1 MSKYSSLAKYLSDLK
16 ETEVVLSFA
25 EIERILGFPLP
36 ESARK
41 LRMWWGN
48 DQTHSQASAG
58 WLAAGYVVEDVDFKN
73 ETVKF
78 RKAGPLKRENVPS
91 EQRIKVE
98 LVKGLEKQYGRI
110 LTDVRVGTK
119 VFDFASPDGK
129 IVGELSGV
137 QEGSAPASYFLNIAG
152 HLWYLETVDA
162 LEKFVI
168 FCGDRRVP
176 EAWLRRFGHLVKNV
190 QVYFFDGNKIEKL

>member
-1 MSKYSSLAKYLSDLK
+1 MSKYSGLAKYLSNLK

-58 WLAAGYVVEDVDFKN
+58 WLAVGCVVEDVDFKN

-98 LVKGLEKQYGRI
+98 LAKLLEKHYGRI
-110 LTDVRVGTK
+110 LTDVRIGTK

-129 IVGELSGV
+129 IIGELSLV
-137 QEGSAPASYFLNIAG
+137 REGSSPASYFLNIAG
-152 HLWYLETVDA
+152 HLWYLEKIDA
-162 LEKFVI
+162 PERFVI
-168 FCGDRRVP
+168 FCGDRKVP
-176 EAWLRRFGHLVKNV
+176 EAWLMRFGHLVKNV
-190 QVYFFDGNKIEKL
+190 QVYFFDGDKIEKL